1 MTNFKAVDFHAHPV
15 TKIFREC
22 IKELDIDPIDDDG
35 FPLPEWSEEAH
46 LNFMNDA
53 DINYTVLSVP
63 PPHIHNGDDKK
74 SCDAARKINIDTAE
88 LCRKYPEKFG
98 FAACVPLPC
107 VNGAIDE
114 MIFAMDE
121 LGACGVKLAT
131 NSNGVYLGD
140 KLFDP
145 FMNELNKRN
154 ALVIIHPCRA
164 RQRPENVIT
173 GKVAAIYEYPADTTR
188 AVLNMM
194 SNKIMT
200 RFKNIKF
207 VVPHNGSFLP
217 YMLSRFAGVSGI
229 LASLGMM
236 QNIDVKA
243 EFENLYFDIAG
254 DPEPVALDMLLMVTD
269 INHIVYGSDFPH
281 SPAKIVANKKRHFE
295 DNVKY
300 KNLIEDIYVNNAEKI
315 LGLKRS

>member
-22 IKELDIDPIDDDG
+22 INALDIDPIDDDG
-35 FPLPEWSEEAH
+35 FQLPEWSEEAH
-46 LNFMNDA
+46 LNFMNEA
-53 DINYTVLSVP
+53 DINYTVLSAP

-74 SCDAARKINIDTAE
+74 SCAAARKINIDTAE
-88 LCRKYPEKFG
+88 LCRRYPDKFG
-98 FAACVPLPC
+98 FAACLPLPC
-107 VNGAIDE
+107 VTGAIDE

-131 NSNGVYLGD
+131 NNNGVYLGD
-140 KLFDP
+140 ELFDP
-145 FMNELNKRN
+145 LIEELNKRN

-194 SNKIMT
+194 ANKIMT

-236 QNIDVKA
+236 KNIDVKA

-269 INHIVYGSDFPH
+269 IEHIVYGSDFPH

-295 DNVKY
+295 DNAKY
-300 KNLIEDIYVNNAEKI
+300 KNLIEKIYFKNAEK
-315 LGLKRS
+315 LLKNF